1 MIRRRRGRE
10 FCGLIVCVCSTHEYR
25 VHWIGKPLCARA
37 DRVSIFVAGAKTTK
51 NSLTDERR
59 GSYAGSQR
67 RRSFMT
73 LRVFTVPRLRR
84 KFSGQMVRA
93 CFYIGGKC
101 LGELYYCRRDYNAF
115 SQHDGICRGYPV
127 VLIRRRPRPITPR
140 AFFCP
145 PRFFR
150 KCSGT
155 RRFVILMLGSFV
167 LCQKVKL
174 LIKRDDRV

>member
-1 MIRRRRGRE
+1 M
-10 FCGLIVCVCSTHEYR
+10 
-25 VHWIGKPLCARA
+25 
-37 DRVSIFVAGAKTTK
+37 SIFVAGAKTTK
-51 NSLTDERR
+51 NGLTDERR

-93 CFYIGGKC
+93 CFCIGGKC

-115 SQHDGICRGYPV
+115 SQRDGICRGYPV

-155 RRFVILMLGSFV
+155 RRFVILMLGSFALSESKIVNQEGRPRLTRISRAKVNRRVVARV
-167 LCQKVKL
+167 LSIQ
-174 LIKRDDRV
+174 RVHPWC